1 MTTYNSGNPV
11 PSPDPRDRY
20 DNSQTLDEF
29 ANSDADTT
37 VTRTGKGIYTLAYMS
52 RLIANGSARID
63 GIVSAVN
70 DRARDGRAQIDGIV
84 SGVNDSARDGKAAIA
99 ASVSQTNDAATKAQA
114 DMQKTASELGADLN
128 NKRYSSYAGMLA
140 DPQKRDNVV
149 GIVDGDPD
157 ANLNGW
163 YSWNNTTKKWVR
175 FVEQPASS
183 TALQKLADDPQRP
196 RAIEAKG
203 VDEELLIALTDAE
216 GRRTWM
222 EALLRDGGPS
232 KWALSLIREA
242 LGVVLRDYPGML
254 VAFSDNAG
262 LLTDLCVR
270 DTDGQV
276 PDWVIERW
284 AVRLLP
290 ILAPQLEPKRI
301 LPFYHPDYRGTTFQ
315 ITGGDSYVRGAE
327 VLSVLPNMQR
337 WAGWGSST
345 IAQFSEMFGL
355 AQQMG
360 ATYYNGGQG
369 SEASTH
375 IAARMG
381 SVPALLTVIGGVIP
395 AAAGSTVTLSCSNVA
410 PIQYFRPTQGYL
422 NGVKG
427 TLSST
432 DTAFSFKRE
441 AAGSDVASVGEFA
454 FCPIDGPDHRA
465 DVTFLNMGKN
475 DTNYLYETAGMIA
488 RIDASYDWLAPLVK
502 RVIVMGQFKNVG
514 TQPGSFA
521 ARALTEVDAYC
532 QKRYGRQFY
541 DLGAYLTSSQVWAD
555 TGITPTQADLDQQAL
570 GNLAPS
576 LSLDNAAHMNAK
588 TRTAVAAQLKARVL
602 ELGWYA

>member
-1 MTTYNSGNPV
+1 MAYNTNNPV
-11 PSPDPRDRY
+11 GSNDPRDLD
-20 DNSQTLDEF
+20 DNSKTLDLMV
-29 ANSDADTT
+29 NSDEDVA
-37 VTRTGKGIYTLAYMS
+37 VTRLGKGVYTLAYLTRM
-52 RLIANGSARID
+52 IANGQARVD
-63 GIVSAVN
+63 GIVSSVN
-70 DRARDGRAQIDGIV
+70 DYARDSKALIDQSSSGVTTYASNAKLQIDQRVGQV
-84 SGVNDSARDGKAAIA
+84 DDAGDSAEAQMVQTAA
-99 ASVSQTNDAATKAQA
+99 N
-114 DMQKTASELGADLN
+114 LGADLN
-128 NKRYSSYAGMLA
+128 NKRYATDAAMRA
-140 DPQKRDNVV
+140 DPQTRDAVV
-149 GIVDGDPD
+149 GFVDADP
-157 ANLNGW
+157 NPSLNGW
-163 YSWNNTTKKWVR
+163 SSWNNTTKKWVR

-203 VDEELLIALTDAE
+203 VEEELLISLTDAE

-232 KWALSLIREA
+232 EWALGLIRER
-242 LGVVLRDYPGML
+242 LGAVLRGYPGML
-254 VAFSDNAG
+254 LAATDANG
-262 LLTDLCVR
+262 YLTDWCVR

-290 ILAPQLEPKRI
+290 ILAPLLEPKRV
-301 LPFYHPDYRGTTFQ
+301 LPFYYPDYRGTNFQ
-315 ITGGDSYVRGAE
+315 INGGDSYVRGAE
-327 VLSVLPNMQR
+327 VLPVLPNMQR

-345 IAQFSEMFGL
+345 IAQFHEMSGL

-432 DTAFSFKRE
+432 DAAFSFKRE
-441 AAGSDVASVGEFA
+441 AAGSDVPSVGEFA

-475 DTNYLYETAGMIA
+475 DNNYMYETAGVIA
-488 RIDASYDWLAPLVK
+488 RIDASYDWLAPMVK
-502 RVIVMGQFKNVG
+502 RVIVVGQFKNVG

-521 ARALTEVDAYC
+521 ARALTEIDAYC

-541 DLGAYLTSSQVWAD
+541 DLGAYLSSAQVWAD

-576 LSLDNAAHMNAK
+576 LSLDNAAHMNPK
-588 TRTAVAAQLKARVL
+588 TRAAVAAQLKAKVL

>member
-1 MTTYNSGNPV
+1 MRYNTNNPA
-11 PSPDPRDRY
+11 PSNDPRDFN
-20 DNSQTLDEF
+20 DNSLALDEGM
-29 ANSDADTT
+29 ASLEDTF
-37 VTRTGKGIYTLAYMS
+37 VDRFGRPRYTYQAFHNLV
-52 RLIANGSARID
+52 ID
-63 GIVSAVN
+63 SKDQVAPTVSAAKQAVN
-70 DRARDGRAQIDGIV
+70 STAE
-84 SGVNDSARDGKAAIA
+84 AAIEEM
-99 ASVSQTNDAATKAQA
+99 QETAATLGDNMNSKSY
-114 DMQKTASELGADLN
+114 TEYSE
-128 NKRYSSYAGMLA
+128 MLA
-140 DPQKRDNVV
+140 DPQSRDAVI

-157 ANLNGW
+157 PNLDGW
-163 YSWNNTTKKWVR
+163 YRWNNTTKKWAR
-175 FVEQPASS
+175 LTEQPASS
-183 TALQKLADDPQRP
+183 SALQKLADDPQRP

-203 VDEELLIALTDAE
+203 LDEDLLIALTDAE
-216 GRRTWM
+216 GRRTAL
-222 EALLRDGGPS
+222 EARASDGGLS
-232 KWALSLIREA
+232 EWALSMMRER
-242 LGVVLRDYPGML
+242 LGTVLRGYPGML
-254 VAFSDNAG
+254 LALADSAG
-262 LLTDLCVR
+262 MLTDLCVR

-290 ILAPQLEPKRI
+290 ILAPLLEPKRA
-301 LPFYHPDYRGTTFQ
+301 LPFYYPDYRGTTFQ
-315 ITGGDSYVRGAE
+315 INGGDSYVRGAE
-327 VLSVLPNMQR
+327 VLPVLPNMQR

-345 IAQFSEMFGL
+345 IAQFYEMSGL

-441 AAGSDVASVGEFA
+441 AAGSDVPSVGEFA

-475 DTNYLYETAGMIA
+475 DTSYLYETAGVIA

-502 RVIVMGQFKNVG
+502 RVIVVGQFKNVG

-521 ARALTEVDAYC
+521 ARALTEIDVYC

-541 DLGAYLTSSQVWAD
+541 DLGAYLRSAQVWAD

-576 LSLDNAAHMNAK
+576 LSVDNAAHMNPK
-588 TRTAVAAQLKARVL
+588 TRAAVAAQLKAKVL

>member
-1 MTTYNSGNPV
+1 MANNTRNPLG
-11 PSPDPRDRY
+11 SSDPRDLL
-20 DNSQTLDEF
+20 DNSSDFDEGM
-29 ANSDADTT
+29 NSTADTFLDRFGRPRYTWNLYEKMTQNALDQVQGT
-37 VTRTGKGIYTLAYMS
+37 VDNAKQQ
-52 RLIANGSARID
+52 
-63 GIVSAVN
+63 VN
-70 DRARDGRAQIDGIV
+70 DV
-84 SGVNDSARDGKAAIA
+84 
-99 ASVSQTNDAATKAQA
+99 
-114 DMQKTASELGADLN
+114 ASEAEASMRQTAKKLGDDLN
-128 NKRYSSYAGMLA
+128 NKRYASYSAMNA
-140 DPQKRDNVV
+140 DPQTREAVV
-149 GIVDGDPD
+149 GIVDGDSD
-157 ANLNGW
+157 SNLNGW
-163 YSWNNTTKKWVR
+163 YSWNNSTKKWVR
-175 FVEQPASS
+175 FKEQPASS
-183 TALQKLADDPQRP
+183 SSVKQLADDPQRP

-203 VDEELLIALTDAE
+203 VDEDLLIALTDAE
-216 GRRTWM
+216 GRRTAL
-222 EALLRDGGPS
+222 EARASDGGPS
-232 KWALSLIREA
+232 EWALSLMRER
-242 LGVVLRDYPGML
+242 LGTILRAYPGML
-254 VAFSDNAG
+254 LAIADSAG
-262 LLTDLCVR
+262 MLTDLCVR

-284 AVRLLP
+284 ATRLLP
-290 ILAPQLEPKRI
+290 ILAPLLEPKRV
-301 LPFYHPDYRGTTFQ
+301 LPFYCPDYRGTTFQ
-315 ITGGDSYVRGAE
+315 INGGDSYVRGAE
-327 VLSVLPNMQR
+327 VLPVLPNMQR
-337 WAGWGSST
+337 WSGWGSST
-345 IAQFSEMFGL
+345 IAQFSEMSGL

-410 PIQYFRPTQGYL
+410 PIQYFRPTLGYL

-432 DTAFSFKRE
+432 DAAFSFKRE
-441 AAGSDVASVGEFA
+441 TAGSDVASVGEFS

-475 DTNYLYETAGMIA
+475 DNNYLYETAGVIA
-488 RIDASYDWLAPLVK
+488 RIDASYDWLAPLVR
-502 RVIVMGQFKNVG
+502 RVIVIGQFKNVG

-521 ARALTEVDAYC
+521 ARALTEIDAYC

-541 DLGAYLTSSQVWAD
+541 DLSAYLTSTQVWTD

-576 LSLDNAAHMNAK
+576 LSSDNAAHMNAK
-588 TRTAVAAQLKARVL
+588 ARTAVAAQLKAKVL